1 MQIKLTTLPPSK
13 ERNILGLSREE
24 LLSFLLEFENQ
35 PKRASMRVSQ
45 LWSWIY
51 CHGITSFEKMTNI
64 DKNLRAKLT
73 EAFKVSRPNIE
84 KKGNE

>member
-1 MQIKLTTLPPSK
+1 MQVKLTATPLTK
-13 ERNILGLSREE
+13 ERNILGISREE
-24 LLSFLLEFENQ
+24 LLSFMLEFETQ

-64 DKNLRAKLT
+64 DKGLRAKLT
-73 EAFKVSRPNIE
+73 KAFVCLLYTSPSPRD
-84 KKGNE
+84 

>member
-1 MQIKLTTLPPSK
+1 MQIKLTSLPLSQ
-13 ERNILGLSREE
+13 ERNILGLNREE
-24 LLSFLLEFENQ
+24 LLSFMLEFESQ

-64 DKNLRAKLT
+64 DKDLR
-73 EAFKVSRPNIE
+73 
-84 KKGNE
+84 